1 MAWLS
6 SARVEELPLPQTPPG
21 SSARLPELRLP
32 PWPCRES
39 SNAGCVGTTAG
50 RFRITHP
57 FHPLRGAEYE
67 LVTRK
72 LTWGEDRVFYYDPD
86 GKLKS
91 LLTNVTDVVSIDA
104 FDRISAG
111 RSAFRVDD
119 LLELRRL
126 FDKRKSPGKA
136 HRMCKVNI
144 AAYDRRI
151 LPHRSGGRARL
162 A

>member
-1 MAWLS
+1 
-6 SARVEELPLPQTPPG
+6 VG
-21 SSARLPELRLP
+21 S
-32 PWPCRES
+32 
-39 SNAGCVGTTAG
+39 TAG

-72 LTWGEDRVFYYDPD
+72 LTWGEDRVFYYDPS

-91 LLTNVTDVVSIDA
+91 LLTNVTDVVSADA

-111 RSAFRVDD
+111 HSAFRVDD

-126 FDKRKSPGKA
+126 FNR
-136 HRMCKVNI
+136 CKQ
-144 AAYDRRI
+144 AGRR
-151 LPHRSGGRARL
+151 AQDV
-162 A
+162 